1 MRKAVITGSG
11 AYVPEKIVPN
21 SFFNEVLQEDVD
33 TWLRENV
40 HIYNRRWC
48 GENESVVDLCL
59 SAAKN
64 AIEDA
69 AITADDIQLII
80 VATDTPEYI
89 SPSTASKLQHLLQA
103 NHTGAFDIN
112 TACAGFVTALDMAS
126 KYIIADKQYKNI
138 LVIGAYAMSKYLNI
152 EDKKT
157 ATLFA
162 DGAGAVILSAQH
174 DTDSGYIAGD
184 LMTQGQYCDW
194 MGIYAGGTFKP
205 LSQEVLDKKEHLLQ
219 FVKKFPKELN
229 PTMWTSMIQ
238 KLCKENKVEVNEV
251 KGFFITQININS
263 IWETMDRLG
272 VDRKLAP
279 TVMHEFGY
287 TGSAAIPIAFHI
299 ARKSGKVKQ
308 GDYVVFVG
316 SGGGLSFASVLLKL

>member
-126 KYIIADKQYKNI
+126 K
-138 LVIGAYAMSKYLNI
+138 
-152 EDKKT
+152 
-157 ATLFA
+157 
-162 DGAGAVILSAQH
+162 
-174 DTDSGYIAGD
+174 
-184 LMTQGQYCDW
+184 
-194 MGIYAGGTFKP
+194 
-205 LSQEVLDKKEHLLQ
+205 
-219 FVKKFPKELN
+219 
-229 PTMWTSMIQ
+229 
-238 KLCKENKVEVNEV
+238 
-251 KGFFITQININS
+251 
-263 IWETMDRLG
+263 
-272 VDRKLAP
+272 
-279 TVMHEFGY
+279 
-287 TGSAAIPIAFHI
+287 
-299 ARKSGKVKQ
+299 
-308 GDYVVFVG
+308 
-316 SGGGLSFASVLLKL
+316 